1 MNDFDNF
8 SPEPLVSNKDFPIDF
23 MSVSVIFF
31 DWLTSQQYMQVNTIN
46 MQWNKSLKGLHRE
59 TLSWKTK
66 QKM

>member
-46 MQWNKSLKGLHRE
+46 MQ
-59 TLSWKTK
+59 
-66 QKM
+66 